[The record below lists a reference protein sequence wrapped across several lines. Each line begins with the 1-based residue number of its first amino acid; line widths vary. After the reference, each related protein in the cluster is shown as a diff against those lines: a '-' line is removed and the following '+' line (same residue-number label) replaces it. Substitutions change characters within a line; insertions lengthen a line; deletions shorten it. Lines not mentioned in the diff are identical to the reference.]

1 MSGFGYWSHD
11 IGGFENTSTADV
23 YKRWC
28 AFGLLSSHSRLHGST
43 SYRVPWAY
51 DEEAV
56 DVVRFFTK
64 LKAKLMPYLYRNAVE
79 TSKTGVPM
87 MRSMV
92 LEFTEDQNCAYL
104 DKQYMYGDSLL
115 VAPIFNDKSM
125 ANYYLPEGRWTN
137 FFTGEVKE
145 GGRWYKEEHS
155 YLSIPLMVRPNSII
169 AVGKD
174 CGPVYDYVDDV
185 TFMAYELEDGST
197 VSTEVYNGSAEK
209 KASISITKESAR
221 VTMKVESEKAYKVVL
236 VNVKA
241 SGVEGAEFTIE
252 GNNTMITANG
262 NKEICC
268 TL

>member
-1 MSGFGYWSHD
+1 
-11 IGGFENTSTADV
+11 
-23 YKRWC
+23 
-28 AFGLLSSHSRLHGST
+28 
-43 SYRVPWAY
+43 
-51 DEEAV
+51 
-56 DVVRFFTK
+56 
-64 LKAKLMPYLYRNAVE
+64 
-79 TSKTGVPM
+79 
-87 MRSMV
+87 
-92 LEFTEDQNCAYL
+92 
-104 DKQYMYGDSLL
+104 MYGDSLL

-155 YLSIPLMVRPNSII
+155 YLSIPLMVRQNSII

-174 CGPVYDYVDDV
+174 CGPVYDYADDV
-185 TFMAYELEDGST
+185 TFMAYELEDGSN

-209 KASISITKESAR
+209 TASISIAKESAR

-241 SGVEGAEFTIE
+241 SSVEGAEFTIE
-252 GNNTMITANG
+252 GNNTVITANG